1 MGREHSRPEWRI
13 CVNFAVYFHEP
24 VACLPRRL
32 PVSAGPNA
40 SWKQAERWEDWKNGG
55 GKGAREGERE
65 ARCMESSARLDIVSR
80 YLELCVWVFALNRRT
95 RRKTRGLLRPR
106 GLSYQIDAADE
117 GARGG
122 NWDGPRGLDHFRT
135 SVDWSRGPG
144 TGPIPCCPLVLAA
157 WTRDAQLVWDW
168 PEFASLHARSTT
180 LSLFVSLLC
189 SPLVSSLFVV
199 ARIKPRIMSWRFY
212 FLNKGWA
219 FISPAPP
226 PPYRT
231 PWSCG
236 PISISSRGFE
246 AAAILRAAFAILF

>member
-24 VACLPRRL
+24 VPRVCL
-32 PVSAGPNA
+32 AGYLSLRGPTRAGNRQ
-40 SWKQAERWEDWKNGG
+40 KGERI
-55 GKGAREGERE
+55 GKTEEGRGEGARERER
-65 ARCMESSARLDIVSR
+65 RDVVESGARLDIVSR

-180 LSLFVSLLC
+180 LSLFVGLLC
-189 SPLVSSLFVV
+189 SPLLVSSLFVV
-199 ARIKPRIMSWRFY
+199 AR
-212 FLNKGWA
+212 G
-219 FISPAPP
+219 
-226 PPYRT
+226 
-231 PWSCG
+231 
-236 PISISSRGFE
+236 
-246 AAAILRAAFAILF
+246 

>member
-1 MGREHSRPEWRI
+1 MEDLREFRGLLSRAGRVFASPATCLCGAQRELETGRKVRGLEKRWR
-13 CVNFAVYFHEP
+13 
-24 VACLPRRL
+24 
-32 PVSAGPNA
+32 
-40 SWKQAERWEDWKNGG
+40 ERSERG
-55 GKGAREGERE
+55 RERE

-157 WTRDAQLVWDW
+157 
-168 PEFASLHARSTT
+168 
-180 LSLFVSLLC
+180 
-189 SPLVSSLFVV
+189 
-199 ARIKPRIMSWRFY
+199 
-212 FLNKGWA
+212 
-219 FISPAPP
+219 
-226 PPYRT
+226 
-231 PWSCG
+231 
-236 PISISSRGFE
+236 
-246 AAAILRAAFAILF
+246 